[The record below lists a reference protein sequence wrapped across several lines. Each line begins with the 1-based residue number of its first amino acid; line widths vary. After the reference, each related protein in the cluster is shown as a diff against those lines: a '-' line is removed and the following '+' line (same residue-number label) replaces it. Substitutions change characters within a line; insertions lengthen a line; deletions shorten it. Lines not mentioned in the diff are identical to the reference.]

1 MLLEPPRPRRR
12 YDAAMPVAS
21 PPHID
26 PAASSSQKNI
36 WVAAGEGDLER
47 VRHLIDVEGLSP
59 TVADQWTYTP
69 LHAAASYGQVAIL
82 RYLLTHQSSPSD
94 AVNTTDE
101 DGDTPLFTVEDVETA
116 RILVEEF
123 GANVRHENSSGDTP
137 AANAEENER
146 TEVAAYLRSVTG
158 EAPMYAPQHG
168 TGSDDDEEAVSLN
181 PALDGEIDQRTDA
194 LMERVQA
201 ILSRAQARGANSGE
215 ELTDEEEEELRRVV
229 GESLFT
235 QIREG
240 WNSTGGGEVVDGR
253 PTEGPDEGGPDD
265 GDDNLPHPGR

>member
-1 MLLEPPRPRRR
+1 MLLEPPRSRRR

-59 TVADQWTYTP
+59 TVSDQWTYTP

-82 RYLLTHQSSPSD
+82 RYLITHQSSPSD
-94 AVNTTDE
+94 AVNITDE

-123 GANVRHENSSGDTP
+123 GANARHENSAGDTP

-146 TEVAAYLRSVTG
+146 PEVAAYLRSVTG
-158 EAPMYAPQHG
+158 EAPMYATHGG
-168 TGSDDDEEAVSLN
+168 TGSEDDEAVSLN
-181 PALDGEIDQRTDA
+181 PALEGEIDQRTDA

-215 ELTDEEEEELRRVV
+215 ELTDAEEEELRRVV

-240 WNSTGGGEVVDGR
+240 WNSTGGGEAVDGQ
-253 PTEGPDEGGPDD
+253 PTEGPDEGEDS
-265 GDDNLPHPGR
+265 LPHPGR